1 MSQSA
6 TPPEPIA
13 TPSSG
18 ADRLPALHGLV
29 LTGGASTRMGED
41 KALLDRQGE
50 PQLLATF
57 RLLSRHVQSCFV
69 SLRRDQQ
76 EESTR
81 AGLPGISDEV
91 DGIGPA
97 AGLLAAHGAY
107 PDAAWLVLACD
118 LPRLQ
123 PSTLLG
129 LIRARDGRHAAI
141 AYRSAVD
148 GLPEPLCT
156 LWEPAA
162 LASLSLQAQAG
173 RYRLRDIL
181 ESGDALLLP
190 APGDGALENI
200 NTPQDLQRLRGS
212 TGEGTPS

>member
-1 MSQSA
+1 MSQSV
-6 TPPEPIA
+6 TPPEPAA
-13 TPSSG
+13 TASG
-18 ADRLPALHGLV
+18 AERLPTLHGLV

-57 RLLSRHVQSCFV
+57 RLLSPHVHSCFV
-69 SLRRDQQ
+69 SLRRDQR
-76 EESTR
+76 EESIR
-81 AGLPGISDEV
+81 AGLPGIFDEA

-123 PSTLLG
+123 PPTLLG
-129 LIRARDGRHAAI
+129 LIRARDGRHVAI
-141 AYRSAVD
+141 AYRSTVD
-148 GLPEPLCT
+148 GLPEPLCA

-162 LASLSLQAQAG
+162 LASLSRQAQAG

-190 APGDGALENI
+190 APGGDVLENI
-200 NTPQDLQRLRGS
+200 NTPEDLQRLCGPMGQ
-212 TGEGTPS
+212 GEPS

>member
-1 MSQSA
+1 MSPSA
-6 TPPEPIA
+6 NPPESAPTA
-13 TPSSG
+13 SG
-18 ADRLPALHGLV
+18 AERLPALHGLV
-29 LTGGASTRMGED
+29 LTGGASTRMGKD

-57 RLLSRHVQSCFV
+57 RLLSQHVQSCFV
-69 SLRRDQQ
+69 SLRRDQR
-76 EESTR
+76 EESIR
-81 AGLPGISDEV
+81 AGLPGIFDET

-107 PDAAWLVLACD
+107 PDVAWLVLACD

-123 PSTLLG
+123 SSTLLG

-148 GLPEPLCT
+148 DLPEPLCA

-162 LASLSLQAQAG
+162 LASLSRQAQAG

-181 ESGDALLLP
+181 ESDDTLLLSTP
-190 APGDGALENI
+190 SGDVLENI
-200 NTPQDLQRLRGS
+200 NTPQDLQRLRGPV
-212 TGEGTPS
+212 GQGNPP

>member
-1 MSQSA
+1 V
-6 TPPEPIA
+6 
-13 TPSSG
+13 
-18 ADRLPALHGLV
+18 LHGLV
-29 LTGGASTRMGED
+29 LTGGASARMGRD
-41 KALLDRQGE
+41 KALLDWQGE

-69 SLRRDQQ
+69 SLRRDQR
-76 EESTR
+76 EESIR
-81 AGLPGISDEV
+81 AGLPGIFDET

-97 AGLLAAHGAY
+97 AGLLAAHGVY

-118 LPRLQ
+118 LPLLQ

-129 LIRARDGRHAAI
+129 LIHARDGRHAAI
-141 AYRSAVD
+141 AYRSVVD
-148 GLPEPLCT
+148 GLPEPLCA

-162 LASLSLQAQAG
+162 LAGLSRQAQDG

-190 APGDGALENI
+190 APDDGVLENI
-200 NTPQDLQRLRGS
+200 NTPQDLQRLRGPM
-212 TGEGTPS
+212 GQGKPP

>member
-1 MSQSA
+1 MSQPANPPESA
-6 TPPEPIA
+6 TTA
-13 TPSSG
+13 SG
-18 ADRLPALHGLV
+18 AEKLPALHGLV
-29 LTGGASTRMGED
+29 LTGGASTRMGKD

-57 RLLSRHVQSCFV
+57 RLLSQHVQSCFV
-69 SLRRDQQ
+69 SLRRDQR
-76 EESTR
+76 EESIR
-81 AGLPGISDEV
+81 AGLPGIFDEA

-97 AGLLAAHGAY
+97 AGLLAAHGVY

-118 LPRLQ
+118 LPLLQ

-148 GLPEPLCT
+148 GLPEPLCA
-156 LWEPAA
+156 LWEPPA
-162 LASLSLQAQAG
+162 LAGLSRQALDG

-181 ESGDALLLP
+181 ESDDTLLLP
-190 APGDGALENI
+190 TPGGDVLG
-200 NTPQDLQRLRGS
+200 RGRVFGNDADVGHS
-212 TGEGTPS
+212 WRP

>member
-1 MSQSA
+1 MRQSSN
-6 TPPEPIA
+6 P
-13 TPSSG
+13 PSSIPAASG
-18 ADRLPALHGLV
+18 VERHPALHGLV
-29 LTGGASTRMGED
+29 LTGGASTRMGRD

-50 PQLLATF
+50 PQLRATF
-57 RLLSRHVQSCFV
+57 RLLSQQVHSCFV
-69 SLRRDQQ
+69 SLRRDQR

-81 AGLPGISDEV
+81 AGLPGIFDPT

-107 PDAAWLVLACD
+107 PEAAWLVLACD
-118 LPRLQ
+118 LPLLQ
-123 PSTLLG
+123 PSTLLA

-148 GLPEPLCT
+148 DLPEPLCA

-162 LASLSLQAQAG
+162 LARLSQQVKAG

-181 ESGDALLLP
+181 QSDDTLLLP
-190 APGDGALENI
+190 APDGDVLDNI
-200 NTPQDLQRLRGS
+200 NTPQDLERLRSRMGQDA
-212 TGEGTPS
+212 PP

>member
-1 MSQSA
+1 MSQPANPPESA
-6 TPPEPIA
+6 TTA
-13 TPSSG
+13 SG
-18 ADRLPALHGLV
+18 AEKLPALHGLV
-29 LTGGASTRMGED
+29 LTGGASTRMGKD

-57 RLLSRHVQSCFV
+57 RLLSQHVQSCFV
-69 SLRRDQQ
+69 SLRRDQR
-76 EESTR
+76 EESIR
-81 AGLPGISDEV
+81 AGLPGIFDEA

-97 AGLLAAHGAY
+97 AGLLAAHGVY

-118 LPRLQ
+118 LPLLQ

-141 AYRSAVD
+141 AYRSAID
-148 GLPEPLCT
+148 DLPEPLCA

-162 LASLSLQAQAG
+162 LASLLRQAQAG

-181 ESGDALLLP
+181 ESDDTLLLP
-190 APGDGALENI
+190 TPGGDVLDNI
-200 NTPQDLQRLRGS
+200 NTPQDLQRLRGPMGQS
-212 TGEGTPS
+212 KPP

>member
-6 TPPEPIA
+6 TPPEPAA
-13 TPSSG
+13 TASG
-18 ADRLPALHGLV
+18 AERLPALHGLV

-57 RLLSRHVQSCFV
+57 RLLSQHVQSCFV
-69 SLRRDQQ
+69 SLRRDQR
-76 EESTR
+76 EESIR
-81 AGLPGISDEV
+81 AGLPGIFDEAE
-91 DGIGPA
+91 GIGPA
-97 AGLLAAHGAY
+97 AGLLAAHGAH

-148 GLPEPLCT
+148 DLPEPLCA

-162 LASLSLQAQAG
+162 LASLSRQAQAG

-181 ESGDALLLP
+181 ESGDALLLS
-190 APGDGALENI
+190 APSDGVLENI
-200 NTPQDLQRLRGS
+200 NTPEDLQRLRGPMGQ
-212 TGEGTPS
+212 GEPS

>member
-1 MSQSA
+1 MSPSA
-6 TPPEPIA
+6 NPPESAPTA
-13 TPSSG
+13 SG
-18 ADRLPALHGLV
+18 AERLPALHGLV
-29 LTGGASTRMGED
+29 LTGGASTRMGKD

-57 RLLSRHVQSCFV
+57 RLLSQHVQSCFV
-69 SLRRDQQ
+69 SLRRDQR
-76 EESTR
+76 EESIR
-81 AGLPGISDEV
+81 AGLPGIFDET

-107 PDAAWLVLACD
+107 PDVAWLVLACD

-148 GLPEPLCT
+148 DLPEPLCA

-162 LASLSLQAQAG
+162 LASLSRQAQAG

-181 ESGDALLLP
+181 ESDDTLLLSTP
-190 APGDGALENI
+190 SGDVLENI
-200 NTPQDLQRLRGS
+200 NTPQDLQRLRGPV
-212 TGEGTPS
+212 GQGNPP

>member
-1 MSQSA
+1 MKQPAPPVEPVATASA
-6 TPPEPIA
+6 AKT
-13 TPSSG
+13 
-18 ADRLPALHGLV
+18 LPVLHGLV
-29 LTGGASTRMGED
+29 LTGGTSARMGED

-57 RLLSRHVQSCFV
+57 RLLSRYVRSCFV
-69 SLRRDQQ
+69 SLRRDQR

-81 AGLPGISDEV
+81 AGLPGIFDQSE
-91 DGIGPA
+91 GIGPA
-97 AGLLAAHGAY
+97 AGLLAAHDAY

-129 LIRARDGRHAAI
+129 LIGARDGRYVSI
-141 AYRSAVD
+141 AYRSALD
-148 GLPEPLCT
+148 GLPEPLCA
-156 LWEPAA
+156 LWEPEA
-162 LASLSLQAQAG
+162 LARLSQQAKAG

-190 APGDGALENI
+190 APADGALDNI

-212 TGEGTPS
+212 MGQGTPP